1 MWLNTTR
8 LLGKNLTNKY
18 IYFSNNVTF
27 RFIRLISAGKTALHR
42 AAMSGQIDE
51 MKKLIQRKEN
61 LNARDK
67 SGHTALHYAA
77 VKGNNEMVTTLIQA
91 KCDVNVD
98 DAIAI
103 LKMEYN
109 DTLSTFYKDWVSEAI
124 SQGQYEVVWKF
135 LDKVS
140 SSRNKGKTLIQLL
153 LFYMYIN

>member
-1 MWLNTTR
+1 
-8 LLGKNLTNKY
+8 
-18 IYFSNNVTF
+18 
-27 RFIRLISAGKTALHR
+27 
-42 AAMSGQIDE
+42 MSGQIDE